1 MLTTQLANP
10 NHAHLLVVCDE
21 QDLLPQLP
29 AIQAANFSQLVEIW
43 EHHQAE
49 QLPAKLASYHQH
61 QLTPTLYQQQANGSW
76 QEG

>member
-1 MLTTQLANP
+1 
-10 NHAHLLVVCDE
+10 
-21 QDLLPQLP
+21 
-29 AIQAANFSQLVEIW
+29 LVEIW